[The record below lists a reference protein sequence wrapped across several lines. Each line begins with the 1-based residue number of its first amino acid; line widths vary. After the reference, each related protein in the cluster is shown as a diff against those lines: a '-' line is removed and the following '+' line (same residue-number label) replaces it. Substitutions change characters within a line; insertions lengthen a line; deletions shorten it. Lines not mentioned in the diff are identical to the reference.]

1 MNDQRNN
8 NQDIQKE
15 KLRDAGMKLIKIASV
30 MIAVAIVAMCF
41 AFTKLDNDFTRT
53 VVYGISW
60 GLMLLGSFLIFSTI
74 SAMRSLKNRR
84 NFFLYDKKKKSDIA
98 PSELTFDT
106 VRHKI
111 CEFMSIF
118 KHRGKLYIGDI
129 LGERATVPE
138 HFKPLF
144 CYELLYELSINEGL
158 DANVFLSFGDECA
171 TVFAKYLRQNED
183 YELATSLY
191 TYIVDF
197 SAGNRRVAEFKSYMS
212 SQKEHIQGKM
222 LGYALDNIEKFN

>member
-1 MNDQRNN
+1 MNQQQNN

-15 KLRDAGMKLIKIASV
+15 KLREAGMKLIKIASV
-30 MIAVAIVAMCF
+30 IVAAAIVTVCY
-41 AFTKLDNDFTRT
+41 AFTKVDNEATRT
-53 VVYGISW
+53 VVYGIGW
-60 GLMLLGSFLIFSTI
+60 GLAILGSFIIFTTV
-74 SAMRSLKNRR
+74 SAMRSLNNRR
-84 NFFLYDKKKKSDIA
+84 NFFLYDKKKKADIT

-106 VRHKI
+106 VRGKI

-118 KHRGKLYIGDI
+118 KHRGKLYVGDI
-129 LGERATVPE
+129 LGESATVPE

-171 TVFAKYLRQNED
+171 NVFAKYLRQNED
-183 YELATSLY
+183 YELATALY

-197 SAGNRRVAEFKSYMS
+197 SQGNRRVSEFKAYMS
-212 SQKEHIQGKM
+212 SQKEHIQSKM
-222 LGYALDNIEKFN
+222 LGYAVDNIDKFN